1 MGGSQMRVMWL
12 GGAILVGAACGSP
25 QYPSATIVS
34 GGGADVPDQAVAEIK
49 ALAEAET
56 TAGDLDEVDEE
67 NDEADAS
74 TERRSRREKMV
85 SYEKAMVRPVEI
97 GDATAEGGEAQ
108 LTGEQVARFMDN
120 HLDEM
125 YDDCIEK
132 ELGRDNELGTVTI
145 DLAIRGKDGM
155 VLGATIDPGRRRFKK
170 CLENYL
176 EGVRFPTFASPR
188 MAARYRFHAG

>member
-1 MGGSQMRVMWL
+1 
-12 GGAILVGAACGSP
+12 
-25 QYPSATIVS
+25 
-34 GGGADVPDQAVAEIK
+34 
-49 ALAEAET
+49 
-56 TAGDLDEVDEE
+56 
-67 NDEADAS
+67 
-74 TERRSRREKMV
+74 MV
-85 SYEKAMVRPVEI
+85 SYEEAMARPVEI

-108 LTGEQVARFMDN
+108 LTGEQVARFMDD

-125 YDDCIEK
+125 YDECIEK

-176 EGVRFPTFASPR
+176 EDVRFPTFASPR
-188 MAARYRFHAG
+188 MGARYRFHAG